1 MHESYNLGQYDFKVL
16 RKKSYPKKK
25 RRLENLY
32 LRQNNSRLTQ
42 QIASFCFVQKYSDI
56 MSIRVHSSKDEYIIQ
71 QCITYISISQYDY
84 ST

>member
-1 MHESYNLGQYDFKVL
+1 MILKFFE
-16 RKKSYPKKK
+16 KSRIRRKK

-42 QIASFCFVQKYSDI
+42 QILSFCFVQKYSDI

-71 QCITYISISQYDY
+71 QCITYISIFQYDY

>member
-1 MHESYNLGQYDFKVL
+1 MILKFFEKSRIR
-16 RKKSYPKKK
+16 RKKSQI
-25 RRLENLY
+25 ENLY
-32 LRQNNSRLTQ
+32 LRRNNSRLTQ